1 MGEERRGR
9 PRSMTVHQ
17 AILKAARDLL
27 AEDGYAQFSVDRV
40 AARAGV
46 GKQTV
51 YRRWPSKAPLAAEAI
66 LGSARPAASAFPAD
80 TGDIHR
86 DLRNWLHE
94 QVAFLASPQNAS
106 LVRALAAA
114 AAEDPHD
121 AQALYQQLTGPQRD
135 ILIRRLQAG
144 ADAGQVRPGADL
156 EAVADAL
163 TGALVYQVLARDTA
177 GISTRRADGLL
188 DVIMSGLQTTGPS
201 AQ

>member
-9 PRSMTVHQ
+9 PRSTTVHQ

-27 AEDGYAQFSVDRV
+27 AEEGYAKFSVDRV

-51 YRRWPSKAPLAAEAI
+51 YRRWPSKAPLAAEAV
-66 LGSARPAASAFPAD
+66 LDSARTTVSGVPAD

-86 DLRNWLHE
+86 DLRSWLYD
-94 QVAFLASPQNAS
+94 QVAFLACPQNAA

-121 AQALYQQLTGPQRD
+121 AEALYQRLTGPQRD

-156 EAVADAL
+156 DAVADAL

-177 GISTRRADGLL
+177 GISARRADGLL
-188 DVIMSGLQTTGPS
+188 DVIMSGLQTTGPP